1 MEGGWSREVSEVCH
15 MVTMHGAVPCAV
27 MHAPVVVRMFML
39 LCPPQARV
47 AELQSNKQPASDS
60 GAPF

>member
-1 MEGGWSREVSEVCH
+1 
-15 MVTMHGAVPCAV
+15 MVTMRGAVPCAV